1 MDWIWFLRLTANS
14 RTFFLLCFPI
24 VPSGGQHPTAA
35 CDLTT
40 AHRLNYVWTK
50 TLALK
55 LCLDQNPCPQIMSA
69 ASCPTMPQALELLA
83 EARSA
88 GLLPNIVAY
97 TTAVEACA
105 TAGKFS
111 SVLSLLDQMSSE
123 GVDPSV
129 VTFSSALK

>member
-1 MDWIWFLRLTANS
+1 MPFGNIAVDGSVTGSMVCSCRNDRLSFFCDHRTQQRKALPALFANV
-14 RTFFLLCFPI
+14 R
-24 VPSGGQHPTAA
+24 
-35 CDLTT
+35 
-40 AHRLNYVWTK
+40 
-50 TLALK
+50 
-55 LCLDQNPCPQIMSA
+55 
-69 ASCPTMPQALELLA
+69 QALELLA

-88 GLLPNIVAY
+88 GLPPNIVAF

-123 GVDPSV
+123 GIEPSV